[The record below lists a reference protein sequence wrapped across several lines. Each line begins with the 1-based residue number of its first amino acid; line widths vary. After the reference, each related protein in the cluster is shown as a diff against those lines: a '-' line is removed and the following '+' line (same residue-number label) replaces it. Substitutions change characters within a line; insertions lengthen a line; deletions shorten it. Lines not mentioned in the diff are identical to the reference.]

1 MREARALA
9 PRAATTAFGAS
20 LNRLVLGMLAA
31 TGMLAADSARA
42 VLHQLTTTPGQGGDF
57 ALPVWAAQGDT
68 TSLRN
73 YGQFLTR
80 GVAQIPAFFR
90 PVIRYT
96 AASLEGYIALARRD
110 TTAALARFS
119 TLPDSLCPFC
129 WTHSLTRA
137 QLLSAKGRDRE
148 AAAVLNREPG
158 NPADPRSILWQLER
172 GRVNERLGNRADALS
187 AFRRVA
193 TMWRNAD
200 AELKP
205 YAEEAQAAV
214 ERLAREPV
222 R

>member
-1 MREARALA
+1 
-9 PRAATTAFGAS
+9 
-20 LNRLVLGMLAA
+20 MLAA
-31 TGMLAADSARA
+31 TGMLGEDSARA
-42 VLHQLTTTPGQGGDF
+42 VLQQLTTTPGQGADF
-57 ALPVWAAQGDT
+57 ALTFWAERGDT
-68 TSLRN
+68 TALRN
-73 YGQFLTR
+73 FGQFLNR
-80 GVAQIPAFFR
+80 GIQQAQPFLR
-90 PVIRYT
+90 PLIRYT
-96 AASLEGYIALARRD
+96 SASLDGYVALARRD
-110 TTAALARFS
+110 TAAALARFS

-200 AELKP
+200 PELKP

-214 ERLAREPV
+214 ERLAREPG